1 MGDTPRMS
9 STIDFNC
16 DMGESFGMHKMG
28 FDEEVIKYITSANVA
43 CGFHA
48 GDPMWMRHT
57 VRLAEE
63 HGVAVGAHPSFPD
76 LSGFGR
82 RDMNLSPEEAK
93 NDVVYQIGAL
103 QAFTKSKRLQHV
115 KPHGAMYNR
124 AVDDESLAHAICE
137 AIIEVDPE
145 MVLVA
150 LAGSRWIRIAE
161 DSGLKVAR
169 EIFADRALNPDGT
182 LVSRSKPGAVI
193 HDVEEVVERSLRMV
207 TEGKATAI
215 TGEEIAVTADSL
227 CLHGDTPGAVE
238 MAKAL
243 KQALES
249 AGVQVASLGTI
260 VGGGVA

>member
-1 MGDTPRMS
+1 MARR
-9 STIDFNC
+9 IDFNC

-57 VRLAEE
+57 VNLAEE
-63 HGVAVGAHPSFPD
+63 HGVAIGAHPSFPD
-76 LSGFGR
+76 LNGFGR
-82 RDMNLSPEEAK
+82 RDMAVTPEEAK

-103 QAFTKSKRLQHV
+103 KAFTKSKQLQHV

-124 AVDDESLAHAICE
+124 AVNDAGLATAICE
-137 AIIEVDPE
+137 AVLEVDPD

-150 LAGSRWIRIAE
+150 LAGSPWIAVAE
-161 DSGLKVAR
+161 DLGLGVAR
-169 EIFADRALNPDGT
+169 EIFADRALNADGT
-182 LVSRSKPGAVI
+182 LVSRSKPGSII
-193 HDVEEVVERSLRMV
+193 HDVGEVVERSLRMV

-215 TGEEIAVTADSL
+215 TGEEIDVEADSL

-243 KQALES
+243 KRELEA
-249 AGVQVASLGTI
+249 AGVEIAPLG
-260 VGGGVA
+260 G